1 MDNTMTIKKGDKEV
15 KCTIIFTYYSEEFKK
30 NYVVFQPE
38 DEDVISQCVRKVEAE
53 ALNTAMDHLPEEY
66 QLVLQLKYVEEMPV
80 KEIAEATGR
89 TVHSINSLLKRARS
103 ALRNEL
109 LKEGFRY
116 EKS

>member
-1 MDNTMTIKKGDKEV
+1 
-15 KCTIIFTYYSEEFKK
+15 
-30 NYVVFQPE
+30 
-38 DEDVISQCVRKVEAE
+38 
-53 ALNTAMDHLPEEY
+53 
-66 QLVLQLKYVEEMPV
+66 MPV